1 MRLTDRGKF
10 VVTVF
15 VLLVF
20 IGVCYVESVGT
31 YPN

>member
-15 VLLVF
+15 ILLVF
-20 IGVCYVESVGT
+20 IGICYIESVGT
-31 YPN
+31 I